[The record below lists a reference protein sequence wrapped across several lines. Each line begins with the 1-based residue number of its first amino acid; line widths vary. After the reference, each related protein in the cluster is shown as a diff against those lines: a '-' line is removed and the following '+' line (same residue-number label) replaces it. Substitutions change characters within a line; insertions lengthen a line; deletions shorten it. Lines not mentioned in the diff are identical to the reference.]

1 MKLAA
6 LFFLSFTVCL
16 RAAILTDA
24 WSLNINDHTS
34 VQRTYKQ
41 GESIDM
47 RIILRNG
54 LAPLDLTGATARFY
68 WFTNTTANVWWTNS
82 VTISAPKAGLVQST
96 WTPAMDTGAPMYYY
110 WIGVWQAGSTSPLWR
125 VTGNIRMLPSPGFTP
140 NALPMPVRTLDFSAT
155 AVTNAPWVTSA
166 DWASGSNALSS
177 AINDLS
183 TNTDARIES
192 VRISTGSIA
201 SGMTNVMAQAESNRV
216 AIAAI
221 PPPSTDALRLV
232 NSNATQWIDSTG
244 GVWAVTQRIAEN
256 KLLLDFSDNASFFSG
271 QCSAIDTVVDVPCIN
286 VPCGQILMSVGVNGW
301 TMKNLFNTS
310 SQIAGMFT
318 IPVTFPKVVN
328 FSGAHQGSLTFNEI
342 TEHLTNCVD
351 AVVFNS
357 ALTGDAQRL
366 INPTNSAEWIDGNGD
381 RWRITQQAVTN
392 DSLIAVYDSDYSAY
406 GIQMLS
412 REGVAN
418 KWIIREDTEQLYEAG
433 DLNDEGIFYL
443 SGWQTGMEFR
453 WTLTASPTDMVT
465 FPKTFSHPSNGH
477 TGWVDQVVSYQAVTS
492 KWAEVANK
500 ADLSALPVVPTNAVS
515 GWLLYD
521 AGSNVWLQVS
531 VSNLS
536 FTVWEVH

>member
-96 WTPAMDTGAPMYYY
+96 WTPAMDTGAAMYYY
-110 WIGVWQAGSTSPLWR
+110 WIGVWQSGSTSPLWR

-140 NALPMPVRTLDFSAT
+140 NALPMPVRTLDFAGLS
-155 AVTNAPWVTSA
+155 VTNAPWVTSD

-177 AINDLS
+177 ALQTLA
-183 TNTDARIES
+183 TNTDARIS
-192 VRISTGSIA
+192 MVTGEQ
-201 SGMTNVMAQAESNRV
+201 AQASADLSAVRL
-216 AIAAI
+216 IAQSALQ
-221 PPPSTDALRLV
+221 PADTNGFLRLADLP
-232 NSNATQWIDSTG
+232 S
-244 GVWAVTQRIAEN
+244 
-256 KLLLDFSDNASFFSG
+256 
-271 QCSAIDTVVDVPCIN
+271 P
-286 VPCGQILMSVGVNGW
+286 
-301 TMKNLFNTS
+301 S
-310 SQIAGMFT
+310 S
-318 IPVTFPKVVN
+318 
-328 FSGAHQGSLTFNEI
+328 
-342 TEHLTNCVD
+342 
-351 AVVFNS
+351 
-357 ALTGDAQRL
+357 DAQRL
-366 INPTNSAEWIDGNGD
+366 VNTNATRWQDGNGIVWEVTNSYS
-381 RWRITQQAVTN
+381 RTELRITFSDNFRSAGGNRPPVSFYPWSNGFSADGWSGSTVMGGFHIEGDGNIWIGGWAQSPDPFSPETWVLYPGTVYPEGSPQGTGSATIGYVDIYDVVTQAVDT
-392 DSLIAVYDSDYSAY
+392 
-406 GIQMLS
+406 
-412 REGVAN
+412 VAL
-418 KWIIREDTEQLYEAG
+418 K
-433 DLNDEGIFYL
+433 
-443 SGWQTGMEFR
+443 S
-453 WTLTASPTDMVT
+453 
-465 FPKTFSHPSNGH
+465 
-477 TGWVDQVVSYQAVTS
+477 
-492 KWAEVANK
+492 
-500 ADLSALPVVPTNAVS
+500 DLSALPVVPTNAVS